1 MKLGVNVD
9 HIATI
14 REARKSKNPDP
25 ILAALIAEQAGAD
38 SIVIHLR
45 GDRRHIQERDLE
57 ILKKVVKTKLNLE
70 MAPTLEMKR
79 IALTYH
85 PDMVTLVP
93 EREEEI
99 TTEGGLDVVLNE
111 ENLRGFVQDLLQ
123 AKIEVSLFIDA
134 DLEQI
139 KAAHKIGAPTIE
151 INTGK
156 YSESKGEEQV
166 KELEKIKEAAS
177 FARRIGLKVVAGHG
191 LDYHN
196 VSPITEIREI
206 EELSIGF
213 AIVAR
218 SVFVGFEQA
227 VKEMITLIKRF

>member
-14 REARKSKNPDP
+14 REARKSNKPDP
-25 ILAALIAEQAGAD
+25 VLAALIAEQVGAD

-57 ILKKVVKTKLNLE
+57 ILRKTVKTKLNLE
-70 MAPTLEMKR
+70 MAPTQEMKR
-79 IALTYH
+79 IALTH
-85 PDMVTLVP
+85 RPDMVTLVP

-99 TTEGGLDVVLNE
+99 TTEGGLDVILQL
-111 ENLRGFVQDLLQ
+111 ENLKGFVQDLLQ

-139 KAAHKIGAPTIE
+139 KAAHRVGAPIIE

-156 YSESKGEEQV
+156 YAENKGEEQV
-166 KELEKIKEAAS
+166 KELEKIREAAS
-177 FARRIGLKVVAGHG
+177 FAHRIGLKVVAGHG

-196 VSPITEIREI
+196 VVPIAQIKEI

-218 SVFVGFEQA
+218 AVIVGFEQA
-227 VKEMITLIKRF
+227 VKEMVNLIK